1 LNTGHTVGDDLDAVA
16 RNHDLICQA
25 LDFAMSDVVSPHQVH
40 GAAVA
45 VVTRQDR
52 GRVIEDTDGLIT
64 DEPQVLL
71 MLRFA
76 DCTPIWFYDP
86 VRRAIG
92 LAHAGWRG
100 TVAGIA
106 RAMVAKMQ
114 STFGCRPGD
123 LIAGIGPAIG
133 PCCYQVGPDVAQAV
147 HGAYPADAPRLL
159 ESRPANTWHFD
170 LWLANELQLAH
181 AGVEQVS
188 VAEICTACNTDEW
201 FSHRAEQGQTGRFG
215 ALIGMKG

>member
-1 LNTGHTVGDDLDAVA
+1 MQRKAFGSAIYYQFHSLLPFEDLAHGVFTRLGGHSRPPWHSLNTGHTVGDDLDAVA

-52 GRVIEDTDGLIT
+52 GRVIEHTDGLIT

-106 RAMVAKMQ
+106 RATVAKMQ

-159 ESRPANTWHFD
+159 ESR
-170 LWLANELQLAH
+170 
-181 AGVEQVS
+181 
-188 VAEICTACNTDEW
+188 
-201 FSHRAEQGQTGRFG
+201 
-215 ALIGMKG
+215 